1 MRIIGTAQNKEE
13 PRMVRLLSAL
23 VFAVVLL
30 FGLGSVPSA
39 SYAASNEGGKGAKP
53 IVVAMEH
60 GDEED
65 ADDSDDNDG
74 EDDDSEDDDGG
85 DE

>member
-13 PRMVRLLSAL
+13 LRMVKLLSAL
-23 VFAVVLL
+23 VFAVALL

-39 SYAASNEGGKGAKP
+39 SYASSDEEAKDAKP

-65 ADDSDDNDG
+65 ADDSDDDS

>member
-1 MRIIGTAQNKEE
+1 
-13 PRMVRLLSAL
+13 MVKLLSAL
-23 VFAVVLL
+23 VFAIALL
-30 FGLGSVPSA
+30 FGWGSVPSA
-39 SYAASNEGGKGAKP
+39 SYAAWDEEAKDAKP

-65 ADDSDDNDG
+65 ADDSDDG
-74 EDDDSEDDDGG
+74 EDDDSDGEDDDGG

>member
-1 MRIIGTAQNKEE
+1 
-13 PRMVRLLSAL
+13 MVKLLSAL
-23 VFAVVLL
+23 VFAIALL
-30 FGLGSVPSA
+30 FGWASVPSA
-39 SYAASNEGGKGAKP
+39 SYAASDEEAKDAKS
-53 IVVAMEH
+53 IIVAMEH

-65 ADDSDDNDG
+65 ADDSDDDDG

>member
-1 MRIIGTAQNKEE
+1 
-13 PRMVRLLSAL
+13 MVKLLSAL
-23 VFAVVLL
+23 VFAIALL

-39 SYAASNEGGKGAKP
+39 SYAASDEGAKDAKP

-65 ADDSDDNDG
+65 ADDSEDDDSK
-74 EDDDSEDDDGG
+74 DDDSEDDDSE

>member
-1 MRIIGTAQNKEE
+1 
-13 PRMVRLLSAL
+13 MVKLLSAL
-23 VFAVVLL
+23 VFAIALL
-30 FGLGSVPSA
+30 FGWGSVPSA
-39 SYAASNEGGKGAKP
+39 SYAASDEEAKDAKP

-65 ADDSDDNDG
+65 ADDSDDDDG